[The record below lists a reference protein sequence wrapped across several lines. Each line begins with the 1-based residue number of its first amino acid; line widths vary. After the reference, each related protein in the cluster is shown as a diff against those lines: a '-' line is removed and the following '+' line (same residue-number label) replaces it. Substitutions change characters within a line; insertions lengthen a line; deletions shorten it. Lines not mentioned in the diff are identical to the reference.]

1 MSVEGIDFAQAELI
15 FERLAAVA
23 EALAQPAGVGEMETV
38 GNLVSYLLDHPRD
51 IEPLLRFGISELPA
65 NWIRMGRLSYHG
77 MDGKIW
83 RPADA
88 RRATV
93 IKKLERLP

>member
-1 MSVEGIDFAQAELI
+1 MSADGIDFAQAEII

-23 EALAQPAGVGEMETV
+23 EALAHPAGVGEMETV
-38 GNLVSYLLDHPRD
+38 GSLVSYLLDHPRD
-51 IEPLLRFGISELPA
+51 IEPLLRFGIGELPDD
-65 NWIRMGRLSYHG
+65 WIRNGRLSYHAS
-77 MDGKIW
+77 DGNIW

-93 IKKLERLP
+93 IKRLEKQP